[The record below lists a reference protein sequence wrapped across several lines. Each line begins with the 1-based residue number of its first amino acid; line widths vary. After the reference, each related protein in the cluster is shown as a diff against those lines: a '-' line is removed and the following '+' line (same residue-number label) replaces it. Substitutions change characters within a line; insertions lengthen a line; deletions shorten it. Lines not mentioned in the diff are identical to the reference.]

1 MTSIADVELNRVYT
15 VTSVS
20 ASVAGKLPSNAGTLT
35 YAKSNNDAI
44 SKVTSWNVSNS
55 GSVSATLSGGAVG
68 DIITLPVTISSTN
81 HMDSTVNVVI
91 TLTDKT
97 NAGVTV
103 TPDDAQTKTYGD
115 ASFPLEA
122 AATNPGENGA
132 WTWTSSNTDI
142 AEVMTGAATTTVT
155 IKAASSTPVTITAS
169 YDSDTT
175 AGQATVTLTINPKSV
190 EIPTAATGLQ
200 WTGNERTGVADGD
213 GYTVVNG
220 KKTAVGNYTA
230 TAALTST
237 TNYMWSDGTTADK
250 EIAWSIAKADGPA
263 APDRPAGVAPTSENG
278 SDGKITGVTTDM
290 EYSADGTNYT
300 ACTGTEI
307 TGLTAGT
314 YHVRTKE
321 TATREAGAAASVTV
335 PAYAA
340 PTYDVTITAGAG
352 MTKTDASGAATH
364 TGLSGP
370 MTAVVYTA
378 NEGYYFPAN
387 YSVDAVTVSGIGVT
401 RNSFTQITVSGTP
414 TGNVE
419 ITLAGATAK
428 TKPKAPTTPT
438 ASNCTTAANDDGI
451 ITGVTTEMEY
461 RKSDATTWTD
471 GAGADIT
478 GLAPGTYYVRASL
491 QHRFRVPQQRGF
503 LLRRPRLARC
513 CAGVGRLYT
522 NR

>member
-1 MTSIADVELNRVYT
+1 MANKVLVVDDEKLIVKGIRFSLEQDGFDVECAFDGEEALEMARANEY
-15 VTSVS
+15 
-20 ASVAGKLPSNAGTLT
+20 
-35 YAKSNNDAI
+35 
-44 SKVTSWNVSNS
+44 
-55 GSVSATLSGGAVG
+55 
-68 DIITLPVTISSTN
+68 DIILLDLMLPKMDGLTVCQQIREFSSVPIIMLTAKGED
-81 HMDSTVNVVI
+81 MDKI
-91 TLTDKT
+91 L
-97 NAGVTV
+97 GLE
-103 TPDDAQTKTYGD
+103 YG
-115 ASFPLEA
+115 
-122 AATNPGENGA
+122 
-132 WTWTSSNTDI
+132 
-142 AEVMTGAATTTVT
+142 
-155 IKAASSTPVTITAS
+155 
-169 YDSDTT
+169 
-175 AGQATVTLTINPKSV
+175 
-190 EIPTAATGLQ
+190 
-200 WTGNERTGVADGD
+200 
-213 GYTVVNG
+213 
-220 KKTAVGNYTA
+220 
-230 TAALTST
+230 
-237 TNYMWSDGTTADK
+237 
-250 EIAWSIAKADGPA
+250 
-263 APDRPAGVAPTSENG
+263 
-278 SDGKITGVTTDM
+278 
-290 EYSADGTNYT
+290 ADGTNYT